1 MKNVGKKICN
11 EKVLYK
17 QEKINVF
24 KYKSINKEKVSKN
37 KN

>member
-1 MKNVGKKICN
+1 MKKYCINRKKIN
-11 EKVLYK
+11 L
-17 QEKINVF
+17 F